1 MCMPPLVS
9 PCHEVCFRPILLAF
23 VWSSAPLR
31 AYCNCGVLGF
41 TARPCTVCMRYNHW
55 RPVTLVAPDVHRGY
69 TFEAAL
75 VLGQMLHHWEGHCA
89 KD

>member
-55 RPVTLVAPDVHRGY
+55 QVNLKEVSLTC
-69 TFEAAL
+69 
-75 VLGQMLHHWEGHCA
+75 LGV
-89 KD
+89 